1 MKIYLIPRWAANIHS
16 DWYDWLTE
24 KIYAKYKIEIIR
36 PAMPNWGNPNIT
48 TSLDFLQQAI
58 TETDNET
65 YFIGHSVGCQAI
77 LRYLDFKFSQ
87 NNQLQVG
94 GFLFVAGWFEV
105 DKPWVTLKPWLKPNQ
120 INYSNISENAAYKK
134 VVLSDNDPFSGN
146 FKKNKTDW
154 EFKLRAD
161 VTIYPNEFHFNNPEE
176 KSILQEV
183 ENMIKFHLNK

>member
-16 DWYDWLTE
+16 DWYDWMIE
-24 KIYAKYKIEIIR
+24 KIYTKHKIEIIR
-36 PAMPNWGNPNIT
+36 PAMPNWDNPNIT

-58 TETDNET
+58 PVIDEET

-77 LRYLDFKFSQ
+77 LRYLDFRFCQ
-87 NNQLQVG
+87 NNQLHVG

-105 DKPWVTLKPWLKPNQ
+105 DKPWITLKPWLKPNQ
-120 INYSNISENAAYKK
+120 INYSNIFENVEYKK
-134 VVLSDNDPFSGN
+134 VILSDNDPFSSN
-146 FKKNKTDW
+146 FEKNKTDW
-154 EFKLRAD
+154 EFKLKAD

-183 ENMIKFHLNK
+183 ENMIEFHLNK